1 RASCPACGAALRWAS
16 VSPEDPMPTRVAR
29 HLLKPGSR
37 NMKQVWLA
45 TALDAVL
52 APWWKSAFA
61 PGTAMLLIACL
72 SLVPSPASAQATG
85 AITGIATD
93 ASGGVLPGVTIEVTH
108 RDTSQVR
115 TAVTG
120 ADGFFTIPLLNPGA
134 YQVRATLAGFRTTVR
149 DNITVVVN
157 ETVRGDVV
165 LQVGQ
170 VEQ

>member
-1 RASCPACGAALRWAS
+1 MNRGLGAPCPACGAALRWAS
-16 VSPEDPMPTRVAR
+16 AYPEDFMTTRAIAR
-29 HLLKPGSR
+29 GAALL
-37 NMKQVWLA
+37 
-45 TALDAVL
+45 
-52 APWWKSAFA
+52 
-61 PGTAMLLIACL
+61 LLACL
-72 SLVPSPASAQATG
+72 FLIPSPASAQATG

-93 ASGGVLPGVTIEVTH
+93 ASGGVLPGVTIEVTN

-149 DNITVVVN
+149 DNITAVVN

-170 VEQ
+170 VEQQVDVLVQSPLVETTTATLGVVIDRQ